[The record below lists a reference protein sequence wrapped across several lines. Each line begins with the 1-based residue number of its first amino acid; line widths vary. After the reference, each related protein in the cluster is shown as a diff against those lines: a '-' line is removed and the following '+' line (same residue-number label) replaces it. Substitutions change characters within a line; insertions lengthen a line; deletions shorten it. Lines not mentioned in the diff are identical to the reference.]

1 MILGRK
7 RRKQK
12 NERVD
17 FYGSGVEEL
26 VEERVLEIGGSSKN
40 GLFYLL
46 VWVYVG

>member
-1 MILGRK
+1 MTLGRK

-26 VEERVLEIGGSSKN
+26 VEERVPETGGSSKN
-40 GLFYLL
+40 GLSHLL
-46 VWVYVG
+46 VWVYAG